1 MTSAPAGEDLVQTS
15 RETIQKGSQSF
26 AAAAA
31 LFAPQT
37 RADAEMLYAW
47 CRHCDDVIDG
57 QTLGHARELLSA
69 DEVQRRL
76 EGLYAQTRAALAG
89 EPTDDPAFAAFREV
103 ARRRAIP
110 EPYAIELIDGFA
122 MDVAGRRYET
132 IEDTLDYCWHVAG
145 VVGAMM
151 AIVMGVKPDDLATLR
166 RAQDLGLAFQLTNIA
181 RDIVEDA
188 QNGRVYLPAD
198 WLAQASVPE
207 DAIAAPEHRAAV
219 AALARRLVEAAEPYY
234 ASARWG
240 LRGLPFRSAWAVAAA
255 LGVYREIGVKVVAR
269 GAAAWDERV
278 STSTVEKIGLALG
291 GGLMAARGATLDR
304 WRKGPARP
312 ALWSRI

>member
-1 MTSAPAGEDLVQTS
+1 MTDLVAAS

-31 LFAPQT
+31 LFDPRT

-57 QTLGHARELLSA
+57 QTLGHEREVLDPA
-69 DEVQRRL
+69 EVEQRL
-76 EGLYAQTRAALAG
+76 IGLYAQTRAALAG
-89 EPTDDPAFAAFREV
+89 EPTDDPAFGAFREV
-103 ARRRAIP
+103 ARRRTLP
-110 EPYAIELIDGFA
+110 DRYPIELIDGFA
-122 MDVAGRRYET
+122 MDVAGRRYQT

-145 VVGAMM
+145 VVGVMM
-151 AIVMGVKPDDLATLR
+151 AIVMGVEPDDLETLR

-188 QNGRVYLPAD
+188 RNGRIYLPAD
-198 WLAQASVPE
+198 WLAQAGIPE
-207 DAIAAPEHRAAV
+207 NAVASPEHRAAV
-219 AALARRLVEAAEPYY
+219 ADLARRLVETAEPYY

-255 LGVYREIGVKVVAR
+255 RGVYREIGVKVVAR
-269 GAAAWDERV
+269 GPAAWDARV
-278 STSTVEKIGLALG
+278 STSSAEKIGLALG
-291 GGLMAARGATLDR
+291 GGLMALRGATLDR
-304 WRKGPARP
+304 WGKAPPRP
-312 ALWSRI
+312 ALWSKI

>member
-1 MTSAPAGEDLVQTS
+1 MSDLAATS

-31 LFAPQT
+31 LFDPRT

-57 QTLGHARELLSA
+57 QTMGHARKVLSP

-76 EGLYAQTRAALAG
+76 EGLYARTRAALAG

-110 EPYAIELIDGFA
+110 GRYPIELIDGFA

-132 IEDTLDYCWHVAG
+132 IDDTLDYCWHVAG

-151 AIVMGVKPDDLATLR
+151 AIVMGVRPDDLATLR

-188 QNGRVYLPAD
+188 LNDRIYLPAD
-198 WLAQASVPE
+198 WLARAGVPE
-207 DAIAAPEHRAAV
+207 NAVAAPEHRAVIAG
-219 AALARRLVEAAEPYY
+219 LARRLVEAAEPFY

-240 LRGLPFRSAWAVAAA
+240 LRGLSFRSAWAVAAA
-255 LGVYREIGVKVVAR
+255 RGVYREIGVKVVAR
-269 GAAAWDERV
+269 GATAWDERV
-278 STSTVEKIGLALG
+278 STSTAEKLGLALG
-291 GGLMAARGATLDR
+291 GGLMALRGVTLDR
-304 WRKGPARP
+304 WRGAPERP
-312 ALWSRI
+312 ALWSKI

>member
-1 MTSAPAGEDLVQTS
+1 MTDLAAAS

-31 LFAPQT
+31 LFDPQT

-47 CRHCDDVIDG
+47 CRYCDDVIDG
-57 QTLGHARELLSA
+57 QTLGHEREVLA
-69 DEVQRRL
+69 PDEVQRRL
-76 EGLYAQTRAALAG
+76 EGLYAHTRAALAG

-103 ARRRAIP
+103 AGRRAIP
-110 EPYAIELIDGFA
+110 EQYAIELIDGFA
-122 MDVAGRRYET
+122 MDVGGRRYQT

-151 AIVMGVKPDDLATLR
+151 AIVMGVKPGDLVTLR

-198 WLAQASVPE
+198 WLTEAGVPQ
-207 DAIAAPEHRAAV
+207 DAIAAPEHRTAV
-219 AALARRLVEAAEPYY
+219 AGLARRLVDAAEPYY

-269 GAAAWDERV
+269 GPAAWDERV
-278 STSTVEKIGLALG
+278 STSTGEKVALALG

-304 WRKGPARP
+304 WRRGPARP
-312 ALWSRI
+312 ALWSKI

>member
-1 MTSAPAGEDLVQTS
+1 MTDLAAAS

-31 LFAPQT
+31 LFDPQT

-47 CRHCDDVIDG
+47 CRYCDDVIDG
-57 QTLGHARELLSA
+57 QTLGHEREVLDH
-69 DEVQRRL
+69 DEVERRL
-76 EGLYAQTRAALAG
+76 VDLYARTRAALAG

-103 ARRRAIP
+103 ARRKALP
-110 EPYAIELIDGFA
+110 ERYPIELIDGFA
-122 MDVAGRRYET
+122 MDVSGRRYET

-145 VVGAMM
+145 VVGVMM
-151 AIVMGVKPDDLATLR
+151 AIVMGVAPHDLETLR

-181 RDIVEDA
+181 RDIIEDA
-188 QNGRVYLPAD
+188 QNDRLYLPAD
-198 WLAQASVPE
+198 WLAQAGVPE
-207 DAIAAPEHRAAV
+207 TAVAAPEHRAAV
-219 AALARRLVEAAEPYY
+219 AGLARRLVETAEPYY

-255 LGVYREIGVKVVAR
+255 RGVYREIGVKVVAR

-278 STSTVEKIGLALG
+278 STSTAEKLGLALG
-291 GGLMAARGATLDR
+291 GGLMALRGSTLDR
-304 WRKGPARP
+304 WRKPPQRP
-312 ALWSRI
+312 ALWSKI

>member
-1 MTSAPAGEDLVQTS
+1 MTDLAATS

-31 LFAPQT
+31 LFDPQT

-57 QTLGHARELLSA
+57 QTLGHDREVL
-69 DEVQRRL
+69 DHGEVERRL
-76 EGLYAQTRAALAG
+76 VDLYARTRAAIAG
-89 EPTDDPAFAAFREV
+89 DPTDDPAFAAFREV
-103 ARRRAIP
+103 ARRRALP
-110 EPYAIELIDGFA
+110 ERYPIELIDGFA
-122 MDVAGRRYET
+122 MDVSGRRYET
-132 IEDTLDYCWHVAG
+132 FEDTLDYCWHVAG
-145 VVGAMM
+145 VVGVMM
-151 AIVMGVKPDDLATLR
+151 AIVMGVKPDDLETLR

-188 QNGRVYLPAD
+188 HNDRLYLPAD
-198 WLAQASVPE
+198 WLTQAGVPE
-207 DAIAAPEHRAAV
+207 DSVAAPEHRAA
-219 AALARRLVEAAEPYY
+219 LAGLAKRLVQAAEPYY

-255 LGVYREIGVKVVAR
+255 RGVYREIGVKVVSR

-278 STSTVEKIGLALG
+278 STSTAEKLGLALG
-291 GGLMAARGATLDR
+291 GGLMALRGVTLDR
-304 WRKGPARP
+304 WRAAPARP
-312 ALWSRI
+312 TMWSKI

>member
-1 MTSAPAGEDLVQTS
+1 MTDLAAAS

-31 LFAPQT
+31 LFDPQT

-57 QTLGHARELLSA
+57 QTLGHDREVLDHA
-69 DEVQRRL
+69 EVEQRL
-76 EGLYAQTRAALAG
+76 VGLYAQTRAAFAG
-89 EPTDDPAFAAFREV
+89 EPTDDPAFAAFQEV

-110 EPYAIELIDGFA
+110 ERYPIELIDGFA

-145 VVGAMM
+145 VVGVMM
-151 AIVMGVKPDDLATLR
+151 ALVMGVKPDDLETLR

-181 RDIVEDA
+181 RDIIEDA
-188 QNGRVYLPAD
+188 QNDRIYLPAD
-198 WLAQASVPE
+198 WLAQAGVPE
-207 DAIAAPEHRAAV
+207 NAVADPARRAAV
-219 AALARRLVEAAEPYY
+219 AGLAKRLVDAAEPYY

-269 GAAAWDERV
+269 GATAWDERV
-278 STSTVEKIGLALG
+278 STSTAEKLGLALG
-291 GGLMAARGATLDR
+291 GGLMALRGVTLDR
-304 WRKGPARP
+304 RRKPPARP
-312 ALWSRI
+312 EMWSKI

>member
-1 MTSAPAGEDLVQTS
+1 MTDLAAAS

-31 LFAPQT
+31 LFDPQT

-57 QTLGHARELLSA
+57 QALGHDREMLDQA
-69 DEVQRRL
+69 EVEQRL
-76 EGLYAQTRAALAG
+76 VDLYARTRAALAG
-89 EPTDDPAFAAFREV
+89 EPMDDPAFAAFREV

-110 EPYAIELIDGFA
+110 EPYPIALIDGFA
-122 MDVAGRRYET
+122 MDVEGRRYET

-145 VVGAMM
+145 VVGVMM

-188 QNGRVYLPAD
+188 QNDRVYLPAD
-198 WLAQASVPE
+198 WLAQAGVPE
-207 DAIAAPEHRAAV
+207 TAIADPQRRAAV
-219 AALARRLVEAAEPYY
+219 AGLARRLVELAEPYY

-240 LRGLPFRSAWAVAAA
+240 LRGLPVRSAWAVAAA
-255 LGVYREIGVKVVAR
+255 RGVYREIGVKVVAR
-269 GAAAWDERV
+269 GAAAWDARV
-278 STSTVEKIGLALG
+278 STSTAEKLWLALG
-291 GGLMAARGATLDR
+291 GGLMALRGATLDR
-304 WRKGPARP
+304 WREPPPRP
-312 ALWSRI
+312 AMWSKI

>member
-1 MTSAPAGEDLVQTS
+1 MTDLAATS

-31 LFAPQT
+31 LFDPQT

-57 QTLGHARELLSA
+57 QTLGHDREMLEQA
-69 DEVQRRL
+69 DVEQRL
-76 EGLYAQTRAALAG
+76 MALYAQTRAALAG

-103 ARRRAIP
+103 ARRRSIP
-110 EPYAIELIDGFA
+110 ERYPIDLIDGFA
-122 MDVAGRRYET
+122 MDVEGRRYET
-132 IEDTLDYCWHVAG
+132 IGDTLDYCWHVAG
-145 VVGAMM
+145 CVGVMM

-188 QNGRVYLPAD
+188 RNDRLYLPAD
-198 WLAQASVPE
+198 WLAAAGVPE
-207 DAIAAPEHRAAV
+207 TAVAAPEHRAAI
-219 AALARRLVEAAEPYY
+219 AGLARRLVETAEPYY

-240 LRGLPFRSAWAVAAA
+240 LRGLPVRSAWAVAAA
-255 LGVYREIGVKVVAR
+255 RGVYREIGVKVVAR

-278 STSTVEKIGLALG
+278 STSTAEKLGLALG
-291 GGLMAARGATLDR
+291 GGLMALRGATLDR
-304 WRKGPARP
+304 WREPPPRP
-312 ALWSRI
+312 ALWSKI